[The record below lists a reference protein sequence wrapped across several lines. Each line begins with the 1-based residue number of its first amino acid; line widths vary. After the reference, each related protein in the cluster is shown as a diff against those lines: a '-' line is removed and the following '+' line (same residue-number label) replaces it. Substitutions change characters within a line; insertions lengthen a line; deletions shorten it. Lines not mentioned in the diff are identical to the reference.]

1 MFRIVICED
10 DLSQR
15 ELLKGFLYKVF
26 EEIQEDLDLIEFE
39 SGEEALLEEVI
50 LKGIDIFFLDI
61 QMNGLNGM
69 DVARRIREFDNN
81 VEIIFTTS
89 VLDYVCEGY
98 EVNAYRYML
107 KPIEYLSL
115 IHI

>member
-50 LKGIDIFFLDI
+50 LKGIDILY
-61 QMNGLNGM
+61 
-69 DVARRIREFDNN
+69 
-81 VEIIFTTS
+81 IIYKNCSDFYNII
-89 VLDYVCEGY
+89 VLIYNISALY
-98 EVNAYRYML
+98 A
-107 KPIEYLSL
+107 
-115 IHI
+115 

>member
-50 LKGIDIFFLDI
+50 LKDAGGFMTK
-61 QMNGLNGM
+61 Q
-69 DVARRIREFDNN
+69 
-81 VEIIFTTS
+81 EI
-89 VLDYVCEGY
+89 EQPQ
-98 EVNAYRYML
+98 E
-107 KPIEYLSL
+107 KPKEEEDA
-115 IHI
+115 

>member
-1 MFRIVICED
+1 MGLYKYVVWVYIGGCMFRIVICED

-50 LKGIDIFFLDI
+50 LKGIDILYITYKNLFWFL
-61 QMNGLNGM
+61 
-69 DVARRIREFDNN
+69 
-81 VEIIFTTS
+81 
-89 VLDYVCEGY
+89 
-98 EVNAYRYML
+98 
-107 KPIEYLSL
+107 
-115 IHI
+115 

>member
-39 SGEEALLEEVI
+39 SGEESKNITQLGRKCQKKI
-50 LKGIDIFFLDI
+50 G
-61 QMNGLNGM
+61 Q
-69 DVARRIREFDNN
+69 
-81 VEIIFTTS
+81 
-89 VLDYVCEGY
+89 GY
-98 EVNAYRYML
+98 
-107 KPIEYLSL
+107 
-115 IHI
+115 

>member
-61 QMNGLNGM
+61 QMNKSPFKLY
-69 DVARRIREFDNN
+69 IRYYEEKRKFY
-81 VEIIFTTS
+81 
-89 VLDYVCEGY
+89 DYRE
-98 EVNAYRYML
+98 
-107 KPIEYLSL
+107 
-115 IHI
+115 

>member
-50 LKGIDIFFLDI
+50 LKGIDILYIAYGFRKI
-61 QMNGLNGM
+61 TN
-69 DVARRIREFDNN
+69 
-81 VEIIFTTS
+81 IIPTF
-89 VLDYVCEGY
+89 
-98 EVNAYRYML
+98 
-107 KPIEYLSL
+107 I
-115 IHI
+115 